1 MTARRLHA
9 YLFLTV
15 LLASPGAF
23 AAGDA
28 HAWLMKME
36 RAARTL
42 NYEGVF
48 VYQQGNVLESM
59 RIVHSVNDGI
69 VRERLVSMTGATR
82 EIVRNEN
89 EVQCYL
95 PDENSVFI
103 EHRTPESKTF
113 PAILP
118 ERLSDLDKSYG
129 LQMGRSARV
138 AGRDAQSI
146 LIKPKDNYRYGYRLW
161 ADRATG
167 LLLKAS
173 LLDERGKTIEQFMFT
188 SIRPG
193 AVIPPAELQPQQAAK
208 GRGGEAQDQTVEVVN
223 QEPAWRVGELPPGF
237 RFSAFLTRKLA
248 KHDRSVDHL
257 IFSDGLA
264 AVSVFVEKAQEGVGS
279 SVSRATRQMG
289 AVHAYGKVVDDHQI
303 TVVGEVPAVT
313 VNMIGRSVSP
323 VR

>member
-1 MTARRLHA
+1 MTFRRPHA
-9 YLFLTV
+9 CLFLIF
-15 LLASPGAF
+15 LLASPSVF
-23 AAGDA
+23 AADDA
-28 HAWLMKME
+28 HAWLMKIE

-48 VYQQGNVLESM
+48 VYQRGSLLESM

-82 EIVRNEN
+82 EIVRNEH

-118 ERLSDLDKSYG
+118 ERLSDLDKSYA
-129 LQMGRSARV
+129 LQLGQTARV
-138 AGRDAQSI
+138 AGRDARSI
-146 LIKPKDNYRYGYRLW
+146 VIKPKDNYRYGYRLW
-161 ADRATG
+161 ADKATG

-188 SIRPG
+188 AISPG
-193 AVIPPAELQPQQAAK
+193 VAIAPAELQAQQGLK
-208 GRGGEAQDQTVEVVN
+208 GRKGEIQDQTVEMN
-223 QEPAWRVGELPPGF
+223 QDPAWKVEELPPGF
-237 RFSAFLTRKLA
+237 RLSAFLTRKVA
-248 KHDRSVDHL
+248 KQDRTIDHL

-264 AVSVFVEKAQEGVGS
+264 AVSVFVEKIQEGAGS

-289 AVHAYGKVVDDHQI
+289 ALHAYGKVVEDHQI
-303 TVVGEVPAVT
+303 TVMGEVPAVT
-313 VNMIGRSVSP
+313 VDMIGRSVSP
-323 VR
+323 AR

>member
-1 MTARRLHA
+1 MTFRRSHA
-9 YLFLTV
+9 YLFLIL
-15 LLASPGAF
+15 LLASPGAI

-59 RIVHSVNDGI
+59 RIVHSVNDGV

-103 EHRTPESKTF
+103 EHRTAESKTF

-129 LQMGRSARV
+129 LQMGRRARV

-161 ADRATG
+161 ADQVTG
-167 LLLKAS
+167 LLLKAT
-173 LLDERGKTIEQFMFT
+173 LLDEQGKTIEQFMFT

-193 AVIPPAELQPQQAAK
+193 AVIPPTDLQPQQAIK
-208 GRGGEAQDQTVEVVN
+208 GREGEMQDQTVQTN
-223 QEPAWRVGELPPGF
+223 QQPAWKVEELPPGF
-237 RFSAFLTRKLA
+237 RLSAFLTRKLA
-248 KHDRSVDHL
+248 KHNRSMDHL

-264 AVSVFVEKAQEGVGS
+264 AVSVFVEKAQEGAGS

-289 AVHAYGKVVDDHQI
+289 AVHAYAKVVDDHQV
-303 TVVGEVPAVT
+303 TVVGEVPAAT

>member
-1 MTARRLHA
+1 MTSPHRYT
-9 YLFLTV
+9 YLFLIF
-15 LLASPGAF
+15 LLSSPGVF

-36 RAARTL
+36 RAARSL
-42 NYEGVF
+42 DYEGVF

-59 RIVHSVNDGI
+59 RIVHSVNDGV
-69 VRERLVSMTGATR
+69 VRERLVSLTGATR
-82 EIVRNEN
+82 EIVRNER

-103 EHRTPESKTF
+103 EHRTAESKTF

-118 ERLSDLDKSYG
+118 ERLSDLEKSYA
-129 LQMGRSARV
+129 LQLGPGARV
-138 AGRDAQSI
+138 AGRDAQTI
-146 LIKPKDNYRYGYRLW
+146 LIKPKDSYRYGYRLW
-161 ADRATG
+161 ADKATG

-188 SIRPG
+188 AIRPG
-193 AVIPPAELQPQQAAK
+193 VAIPPAELQPQQAFK
-208 GRGGEAQDQTVEVVN
+208 GRPGEVQDQAVETN
-223 QEPAWRVGELPPGF
+223 QDPAWKVEELPPGF
-237 RFSAFLTRKLA
+237 KLSAFLTRRLA
-248 KHDRSVDHL
+248 KQDRSIEHL

-264 AVSVFVEKAQEGVGS
+264 AVSVFVEKTQEGAGS
-279 SVSRATRQMG
+279 PASRATRQMG
-289 AVHAYGKVVDDHQI
+289 AVHAYGKVVEDYQI

-323 VR
+323 AR

>member
-1 MTARRLHA
+1 MTSRSPHA
-9 YLFLTV
+9 YLFLIF
-15 LLASPGAF
+15 LLVSPVAFGAE
-23 AAGDA
+23 DA

-42 NYEGVF
+42 NYEGIF

-59 RIVHSVNDGI
+59 RVVHSVNDGI

-82 EIVRNEN
+82 EIVRNEH

-95 PDENSVFI
+95 PDENSVVI
-103 EHRTPESKTF
+103 EHPTAESKTF
-113 PAILP
+113 PVILP

-129 LQMGRSARV
+129 LQLGRDARV
-138 AGRDAQSI
+138 AGRETRSI
-146 LIKPKDNYRYGYRLW
+146 LIEPKDNYRYGYRLW

-188 SIRPG
+188 SIRPR
-193 AVIPPAELQPQQAAK
+193 AVIPPAELQPQQAIK
-208 GRGGEAQDQTVEVVN
+208 GRAGEMQDQAVEMN
-223 QEPAWRVGELPPGF
+223 QDPAWKVEELPPGF
-237 RFSAFLTRKLA
+237 SLSASLTRKLA
-248 KHDRSVDHL
+248 KQDRRVDHL

-264 AVSVFVEKAQEGVGS
+264 AVSVFVEKTQAGAAP
-279 SVSRATRQMG
+279 SVSRSTRQMG
-289 AVHAYGKVVDDHQI
+289 AVHAYGKVVGDHLV

-323 VR
+323 AR